1 MNTTTDN
8 PATHCGRADALLP
21 GMRVFR
27 DNLAFVTAFCP
38 DECGR
43 LKEG

>member
-8 PATHCGRADALLP
+8 QSTHCIRADALFP

-27 DNLAFVTAFCP
+27 DNLAFVKAFCP
-38 DECGR
+38 DECKRMG
-43 LKEG
+43 EG